1 MSIVRGAFSLLLPI
15 ALFGGCSIPDMP
27 DDPNPPPPPG
37 TSGLP
42 LELLFVYRQEL
53 HDAAGFRVFVS
64 RLHEITAGDVWF
76 NNCNI
81 DIFPMDGNLGV
92 QLTPVGADGSGGT
105 VALGESFYAGTY
117 PNIHP
122 GNWNT
127 LRILKEPP
135 DAFGKGSNNFTTR
148 AIVYPGGGMAIGLTP
163 QNATDT
169 QNFSVVISSEDTGG
183 RSRALA
189 HEIGHQL
196 NLDHNLAAMN
206 TYVMYDIADLTGNEI
221 TETECLLAQAAGRQ
235 WNFFN

>member
-1 MSIVRGAFSLLLPI
+1 MSIVRGALLVLFPI
-15 ALFGGCSIPDMP
+15 AMLGGCSPIDMP
-27 DDPNPPPPPG
+27 DDPDPPPPPG
-37 TSGLP
+37 TSNLP
-42 LELLFVYRQEL
+42 LELLFLYRQEL
-53 HDAAGFRVFVS
+53 HDAADFRVFAS
-64 RLHEITAGDVWF
+64 RLHEITASDVWF

-81 DIFPMDGNLGV
+81 DIFPMDGNVGV
-92 QLTPVGADGSGGT
+92 QLAPMGADGSGGEI
-105 VALGESFYAGTY
+105 AMGESFFAGTY

-127 LRILKEPP
+127 LLLLREPP
-135 DAFGKGSNNFTTR
+135 DAFGRGSNSFTTR

-163 QNATDT
+163 QTDTVT
-169 QNFSVVISSEDTGG
+169 QNFSVVISSEDSGG

-196 NLDHNLAAMN
+196 NLDHNLAATN
-206 TYVMYDIADLTGNEI
+206 TYVMYDMADLTGNEI